1 MVEAITALIVVEI
14 EDEKLQIGVMR
25 FRGVV
30 LAGKERVRG
39 GIMQC
44 EFVEGLSKTGRSAA
58 AVAVAVAAVAVA
70 EEESSASMF
79 SCSSMN
85 G

>member
-1 MVEAITALIVVEI
+1 MVEEITALTVVEI
-14 EDEKLQIGVMR
+14 EDEKLQSGVMR
-25 FRGVV
+25 SRGVV
-30 LAGKERVRG
+30 LAGKEMVRG
-39 GIMQC
+39 GIMQY
-44 EFVEGLSKTGRSAA
+44 EFVGGLSKIRRSAA
-58 AVAVAVAAVAVA
+58 AVAAVAAA

>member
-1 MVEAITALIVVEI
+1 MVEEITALTVVEI
-14 EDEKLQIGVMR
+14 EDEKLQSGVMR
-25 FRGVV
+25 SRGVV

-44 EFVEGLSKTGRSAA
+44 ECVGGLSKIGWSAA
-58 AVAVAVAAVAVA
+58 AVAVAAAAAA

>member
-14 EDEKLQIGVMR
+14 EDEKRQIGVMR
-25 FRGVV
+25 FRDVV
-30 LAGKERVRG
+30 LAGKEWVRG
-39 GIMQC
+39 GIMQW
-44 EFVEGLSKTGRSAA
+44 EFVEDLSKIGRSAV
-58 AVAVAVAAVAVA
+58 AVAVAVAAA
-70 EEESSASMF
+70 EESSASMF